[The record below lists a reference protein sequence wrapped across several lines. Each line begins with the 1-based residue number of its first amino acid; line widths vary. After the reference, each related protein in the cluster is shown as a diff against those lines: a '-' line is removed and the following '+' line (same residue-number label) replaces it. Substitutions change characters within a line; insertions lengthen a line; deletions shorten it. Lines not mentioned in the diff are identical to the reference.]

1 MTRTQSQKHEPNG
14 RNAGARR
21 APVFAWAVIGLSLL
35 ASAPVAAA
43 PAALTVQPL
52 LIVSGPEPGLS
63 FNGPRGIAIDAA
75 HQEIVLANSDD
86 HLIEIYSL
94 GGDRRARFIHRV
106 QGQGGQW
113 VDGVPVALVV
123 DRTGRILVGDRMADY
138 VDILDYRGRSVGR
151 VEIPATVRDS
161 SGGPGALAL
170 TPDGG
175 LLIADRGRH
184 GRVHRFDPKLEFV
197 GTWGDSGAGPG
208 QLTTISGIA
217 VAAGGEVVVTCTLT
231 QLAVQIFSPSG
242 QYLRGF
248 GVHDI
253 GAGNF
258 SYPSGV
264 TIAAGDRIWVSDQL
278 RQFIQVFDLSG
289 TFLQSVGQIGSGPG
303 QFLYPSALASNG
315 TDLVAVAECRGNR
328 FQLLRVQ

>member
-1 MTRTQSQKHEPNG
+1 MTRVQHQTREFHG
-14 RNAGARR
+14 RHAGNRW
-21 APVFAWAVIGLSLL
+21 APVVLLAAIGLSLL
-35 ASAPVAAA
+35 ASTPAAAA
-43 PAALTVQPL
+43 PTALTVQPL

-63 FNGPRGIAIDAA
+63 FNGPRGIALDAA
-75 HQEIVLANSDD
+75 HQEVVLANTDD
-86 HLIEIYSL
+86 HLIEIFSL
-94 GGDRRARFIHRV
+94 AGDRRARFIHRV

-113 VDGVPVALVV
+113 EDGVPQALVV
-123 DRTGRILVGDRMADY
+123 DRAGRILVSDRRAAY

-151 VEIPATVRDS
+151 VEIPAAARDS
-161 SGGPGALAL
+161 AGGPGALAL

-175 LLIADRGRH
+175 LLIADRGLS
-184 GRVHRFDPKLEFV
+184 GRVYRFSPGLEFA
-197 GTWGDSGAGPG
+197 GAWGDSGAGPG

-231 QLAVQIFSPSG
+231 QLAVQIFSPTG
-242 QYLRGF
+242 EYLRGF

-264 TIAAGDRIWVSDQL
+264 TIASDNRIWVTDQL
-278 RQFIQVFDLSG
+278 RQIIQVFDLSG
-289 TFLQSVGQIGSGPG
+289 QFLQSYGGIGSGPG